1 MIIIMLIM
9 IFMIMLM
16 MMFMD
21 NMKRK
26 KSHQTIRPM
35 LDPSKFS
42 WALKERLFKGDK
54 AFIFFCSI

>member
-1 MIIIMLIM
+1 M

-42 WALKERLFKGDK
+42 WALKERLFKGEK
-54 AFIFFCSI
+54 HLYFFRSI